1 VTTLGS
7 VGVSELSGTRVM
19 VTGATSGLG
28 AAMATA
34 LSAAGARVVVTSRER
49 ERARAAAERLGPEAL
64 GVELDV
70 RDDAAVD
77 ATMAEVWD
85 RLDGLDVLVNNAGI
99 GMRTVNP
106 RFLTDAQPFWEVTPE
121 GFRDVIDTKVAG
133 AFLVARA
140 AAPRMVAAG
149 AGRIVTIS
157 MSEQTMTRRGF
168 VPYGPSGAAVE
179 ALSRVMAADLADT
192 PVTVNLLLP
201 GGATATG
208 MVPEDTPPETRA
220 RLLDPAVMGPPIV
233 WLASTRAAGVH
244 DQRIVATEF
253 VAR

>member
-1 VTTLGS
+1 
-7 VGVSELSGTRVM
+7 VSELAGTRVM

-28 AAMATA
+28 AAMAAA
-34 LSAAGARVVVTSRER
+34 LSAAGARVVVTSRQL
-49 ERARAAAERLGPEAL
+49 ARAQAAAQLLGPEAV
-64 GVELDV
+64 GVALDV
-70 RDDAAVD
+70 RDEAAVG
-77 ATMAEVWD
+77 AVVGEVWD
-85 RLDGLDVLVNNAGI
+85 RLGGLDVLVNNAGI

-106 RFLTDAQPFWEVTPE
+106 RFLTDPQPFWAVSPD
-121 GFRDVIDTKVAG
+121 GFRDVIDTKVTG

-140 AAPRMVAAG
+140 VAPRMVAAG

-208 MVPEDTPPETRA
+208 MIPEDTPAATRE

-233 WLASTRAAGVH
+233 WLASARAAGVH

-253 VAR
+253 AAR